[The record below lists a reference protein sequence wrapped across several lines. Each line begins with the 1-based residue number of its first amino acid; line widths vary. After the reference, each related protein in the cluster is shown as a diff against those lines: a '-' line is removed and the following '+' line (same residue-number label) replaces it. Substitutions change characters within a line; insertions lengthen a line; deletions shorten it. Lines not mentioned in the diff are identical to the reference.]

1 MSHFYL
7 PGNWSENTV
16 VAPDSLKHHLRV
28 RRMRSDEI
36 FRVFNGAGK
45 VAQAQLHPNSNEK
58 TCLLTLSEMKND
70 VVTELPYRITLIQ
83 GLAAN
88 EKMDWVIEKAVELG
102 VTHII
107 PIQTERSII
116 RFDEKKIDKKLNHWQ
131 QIMVAACEQCD
142 RTMLPTISIPQTLPQ
157 FLAEM
162 PPTEAIPIYL
172 SPTADLKFVSVLKR
186 SPGQELMLMVGPEG
200 GFSPLENQHIDA
212 KGFIGVSL
220 GKRILRTET
229 AGIVAL
235 AATHAIWGQL

>member
-45 VAQAQLHPNSNEK
+45 VAQAQLHPHSNEK
-58 TCLLTLSEMKND
+58 TCLLSLSEMKND

-107 PIQTERSII
+107 PIQT
-116 RFDEKKIDKKLNHWQ
+116 
-131 QIMVAACEQCD
+131 
-142 RTMLPTISIPQTLPQ
+142 
-157 FLAEM
+157 
-162 PPTEAIPIYL
+162 
-172 SPTADLKFVSVLKR
+172 
-186 SPGQELMLMVGPEG
+186 
-200 GFSPLENQHIDA
+200 
-212 KGFIGVSL
+212 
-220 GKRILRTET
+220 
-229 AGIVAL
+229 
-235 AATHAIWGQL
+235 